1 MNAFLLVIQLFT
13 KIPVQ
18 REIRFDADQFRK
30 GILFFPVVGLVIG
43 ILQAGVSAAAHMIFS
58 KEISVLLS
66 MTFVILLT
74 GALHLDGLADTM
86 DGILSARK
94 REQMLS
100 IMKDSRIGTH
110 GVLALIFSL
119 LLKYLFLMEV
129 SEDMLLPVLVTL
141 PVAGRTAMAVILWR
155 SRYARKEGLG
165 NLFIGKT
172 LPKDSIYAGLTGAIL
187 VYLFTGVWGVF
198 SLVLGLIVSL
208 LFKRHLN
215 ALLGGLTGDT
225 LGAVNELSELVYLP
239 FIILLSQRGGLL

>member
-18 REIRFDADQFRK
+18 REIRFDADRFRK

-43 ILQAGVSAAAHMIFS
+43 VLQAGVAAAAYMIFG

-94 REQMLS
+94 REQMLL

-110 GVLALIFSL
+110 GVLALIISL
-119 LLKYLFLMEV
+119 FLKYSFLMEV

-155 SRYARKEGLG
+155 SKYARKEGLG

-198 SLVLGLIVSL
+198 SLVIGLIVSL

>member
-1 MNAFLLVIQLFT
+1 
-13 KIPVQ
+13 
-18 REIRFDADQFRK
+18 
-30 GILFFPVVGLVIG
+30 
-43 ILQAGVSAAAHMIFS
+43 
-58 KEISVLLS
+58 
-66 MTFVILLT
+66 
-74 GALHLDGLADTM
+74 
-86 DGILSARK
+86 
-94 REQMLS
+94 
-100 IMKDSRIGTH
+100 MKDSRIGTH
-110 GVLALIFSL
+110 GVLALIISL
-119 LLKYLFLMEV
+119 FLKYSFLMEV

-155 SRYARKEGLG
+155 SKYARKEGLG

-172 LPKDSIYAGLTGAIL
+172 LPKDSIYAGLIGAIL